1 MNIQLSKPIAF
12 FDLETTGINVAK
24 DRIVEISIEKIQ
36 PDGQHIVKT
45 QRINPE
51 MPIPAESSEI
61 HGITNEMVA
70 NEPTFQQF
78 AKELIIFLH
87 DCDLGGFNS
96 NSFDIPLLMEEF
108 QRVGIEFQLDGRR
121 FIDVQ
126 NIFHKM
132 EQRTLSAAYK
142 FYCDK
147 ELENAHSAEAD
158 IKATSE
164 IFFAQL
170 ERYEELEKDMDFLH
184 NFSRR
189 NKNIDIAGRISEGKN
204 GEAVFNFGKHKGES
218 VAEVFKRNPGYYNWM
233 MQGEFPV
240 HTKQVIREI
249 FESIASS

>member
-1 MNIQLSKPIAF
+1 MKLQINKPLAF
-12 FDLETTGINVAK
+12 FDLETTGVNIAK
-24 DRIVEISIEKIQ
+24 DRIVELSVQKIQ
-36 PDGQHIVKT
+36 PNGQTIIKT

-51 MPIPAESSEI
+51 MAIPKESSDV

-70 NEPTFQQF
+70 NEPTFAQF
-78 AKELIIFLH
+78 AKELVIFLH

-108 QRVGIEFQLDGRR
+108 QRVGIEFQMDGRR
-121 FIDVQ
+121 FVDVQ

-142 FYCDK
+142 FYCNK
-147 ELENAHSAEAD
+147 ELTDAHSAEAD

-189 NKNIDIAGRISEGKN
+189 NKNIDIAGRISEN
-204 GEAVFNFGKHKGES
+204 AEGEAVFNFGKHKGES
-218 VAEVFKRNPGYYNWM
+218 VKAVFKANPGYYSWM
-233 MQGEFPV
+233 MKGDFPV
-240 HTKQVIREI
+240 HTKQVITEL
-249 FESIASS
+249 FEAIK